1 MPTPIASNGSGP
13 SSSPP
18 GLIPLPTGKG
28 LFAAT
33 VQFNRALCREHYLL
47 RLRTEQRFPATGPG
61 QFVELGCR
69 PPNGVGDRDA
79 LLGRDF
85 QWVPGQ
91 RPDLDQPELCGRVT
105 LLRRPFSLAGRGD
118 DALGSWL
125 EVIHRVVGVGTEWLA
140 QLRSGDPVDLI
151 GPLGNPFALSPGK
164 SLGLLVG
171 GGVGLPPMLYLAEAL
186 QQAGWRAVAF
196 VGARSRD
203 LLPVTLA
210 EAPAPDPAGHPR
222 RCVVE
227 FARLGF
233 DAAVTT
239 DDGSIGLRGT
249 ITHGLERFL
258 RSQTADD
265 AARAVV
271 FTCGPDAM
279 MRAAADLARSHHLEC
294 QVCVEQAMACG
305 MGTCQS
311 CVVKIRHS
319 AAAGLDQ
326 SASSPRWRYR
336 LACTDG
342 PVFPAEQLV
351 W

>member
-1 MPTPIASNGSGP
+1 
-13 SSSPP
+13 
-18 GLIPLPTGKG
+18 
-28 LFAAT
+28 

-47 RLRTEQRFPATGPG
+47 RLRTGRRFPPTGPG
-61 QFVELGCR
+61 QFVQLGCR
-69 PPNGVGDRDA
+69 PPNGFGDRDA

-91 RPDLDQPELCGRVT
+91 CPPLDQPELCGRMA

-118 DALGSWL
+118 DAQGTWL
-125 EVIHRVVGVGTEWLA
+125 DVIHRVVGVGTEWLA
-140 QLRSGDPVDLI
+140 QRRSGDPVDLI
-151 GPLGNPFALSPGK
+151 GPLGNRFTPRPVK

-186 QQAGWRAVAF
+186 QETGWSAVAF

-210 EAPAPDPAGHPR
+210 NAPAPDPAGCPR
-222 RCVVE
+222 ACVVE

-233 DAAVTT
+233 DTVVTT
-239 DDGSIGLRGT
+239 DDGSLGLRGT
-249 ITHGLERFL
+249 ITQGLERFL
-258 RSQTADD
+258 RSQAAGD

-279 MRAAADLARSHHLEC
+279 MRAAAELARRHHLDC

-311 CVVKIRHS
+311 CVVKVRDP
-319 AAAGLDQ
+319 AAASDQ
-326 SASSPRWRYR
+326 PASSRLWRYR
-336 LACTDG
+336 LACADG